1 MNLPVIYQIMT
12 SINRK
17 TKINRP
23 LKLEISNRMC
33 FHSNWW
39 NRYLCHALIGEMC
52 TCLIADDGGVFKAKG
67 QSRDTRG
74 AKEVRDNGDTKVD
87 LPIDQVRAEEVKVN
101 QLYSK
106 WVASSDMNNVSLA
119 WK

>member
-1 MNLPVIYQIMT
+1 
-12 SINRK
+12 
-17 TKINRP
+17 
-23 LKLEISNRMC
+23 
-33 FHSNWW
+33 
-39 NRYLCHALIGEMC
+39 MC

-101 QLYSK
+101 HPDLIQNGWHHLT
-106 WVASSDMNNVSLA
+106 
-119 WK
+119 